1 MHSSN
6 ASSSTV
12 NVGNG
17 SVRDSVASFD
27 KMDLLLSLDVALEL
41 IHANRESL
49 KRLETFVT
57 YPGSYGHRV
66 HDTLEEIFILLLQT
80 IGERHISTGFEK

>member
-1 MHSSN
+1 MGN
-6 ASSSTV
+6 A
-12 NVGNG
+12 

-41 IHANRESL
+41 IHANRDSL
-49 KRLETFVT
+49 KRLETFAP

-66 HDTLEEIFILLLQT
+66 HDTLEEVFILLLQT
-80 IGERHISTGFEK
+80 IGERHIHPGFEKFVFLVKDYNSN